1 MVPGVAMHSE
11 LLIVS
16 THIRQEVWEYLGEEM
31 ADESAV
37 AEVRCDDESPEAG
50 VVVEKRMVVDEVC
63 RVRAVQECF

>member
-1 MVPGVAMHSE
+1 MVPGVAMHSK

-16 THIRQEVWEYLGEEM
+16 THIRQDMWEYLGEEM

-50 VVVEKRMVVDEVC
+50 VVEKSMVVDEVC